1 MPTLSGL
8 TIQQLRAATVTEI
21 RTAMKARLDQLTKR
35 QLIRLDLWV
44 ASWDQDALVTLPDQ
58 TRDTYHPDRQ
68 IASRTEVTRDVL
80 GAKTGSRRVDW
91 TYFPSGCVQDILITE
106 LDAADEVASRQRIH
120 HFEDGRQPEVV

>member
-58 TRDTYHPDRQ
+58 TRDTYHPARQ
-68 IASRTEVTRDVL
+68 IASRTEGPRDVL
-80 GAKTGSRRVDW
+80 GVKTGSRRVEW
-91 TYFPSGCVQDILITE
+91 TYYANGCVQDILITE
-106 LDAADEVASRQRIH
+106 FDPADTVTSRK
-120 HFEDGRQPEVV
+120 